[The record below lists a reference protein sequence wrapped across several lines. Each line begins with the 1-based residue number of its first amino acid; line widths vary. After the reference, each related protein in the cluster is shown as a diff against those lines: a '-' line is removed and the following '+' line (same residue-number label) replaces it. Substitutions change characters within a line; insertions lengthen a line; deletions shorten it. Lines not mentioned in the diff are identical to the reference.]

1 MRPLAPSRSVHRL
14 LLPSPVG
21 PLMVEHDG
29 AAVTAIH
36 YWPQGA
42 HPPAGT
48 RVEPTRDDA
57 LGWAA
62 ATQLREYFA
71 GTRRDFDLP
80 LAPAGTDFQRRV
92 WTSLSAIPF
101 GETRT
106 YGDVAA
112 AVGCKAARAIGQA
125 NRRNP
130 IPIVIPCHRVLASA
144 GIGGYSGEDG
154 DGKELDTKR
163 WLLRHEGVDV
173 EALSPRSHVSSG
185 REGAG
190 ATLDLPLGI

>member
-1 MRPLAPSRSVHRL
+1 
-14 LLPSPVG
+14 
-21 PLMVEHDG
+21 MVEHDG